1 MPYYQSGLGNT
12 LCYEITFNNYN
23 QVIVSPGLPAKPDA
37 KYKITNMFL
46 ESKIVTQLDRARYTA
61 LKYQSMALPYNRV
74 LRDRQ
79 MNKSHTTWSW
89 SFNMS
94 CRFFKGI
101 LQGILQGYPRSE
113 YVTDKYALGLD
124 FRMINA

>member
-23 QVIVSPGLPAKPDA
+23 QVIISPGLPAKPDA
-37 KYKITNMFL
+37 KYEITNVFL
-46 ESKIVTQLDRARYTA
+46 ESKIVTQLDCARYTA
-61 LKYQSMALPYNRV
+61 LEYQSMALPYNRV

-79 MNKSHTTWSW
+79 IPMNKSHMTWSW

-94 CRFFKGI
+94 CRSFKGI
-101 LQGILQGYPRSE
+101 LQGYTSRVS
-113 YVTDKYALGLD
+113 
-124 FRMINA
+124 